1 MPEQNPYP
9 NESKEDYKER
19 IKKLKAKTSKM
30 RLAFVGPGY
39 KAPKGFIPDLS
50 PENMKKLNNITVG
63 LACLVLSTG
72 VMAQGVT
79 DDEVVLGTSTALSG
93 PAALWGVSAS
103 RAAQIRFDMVNAV
116 SYTHLTL
123 PTKA

>member
-1 MPEQNPYP
+1 
-9 NESKEDYKER
+9 
-19 IKKLKAKTSKM
+19 
-30 RLAFVGPGY
+30 
-39 KAPKGFIPDLS
+39 
-50 PENMKKLNNITVG
+50 MKKLNNITVG

-103 RAAQIRFDMVNAV
+103 RAAQIRFDMANESGGVHGRQYVLSWRITNIRFQ
-116 SYTHLTL
+116 STSRR
-123 PTKA
+123 